1 MEKLRG
7 HKGANPDSKAPH
19 SFATGKPLEREH
31 KEPGVKETR
40 RVPEVDMEE
49 TDGKESQETGE
60 EKPRWIDLFER
71 ESHRRYQMEHM
82 RDKEYEDVS
91 TQVFTF

>member
-1 MEKLRG
+1 
-7 HKGANPDSKAPH
+7 
-19 SFATGKPLEREH
+19 
-31 KEPGVKETR
+31 
-40 RVPEVDMEE
+40 MEE

-71 ESHRRYQMEHM
+71 ESHRRYQMEYM